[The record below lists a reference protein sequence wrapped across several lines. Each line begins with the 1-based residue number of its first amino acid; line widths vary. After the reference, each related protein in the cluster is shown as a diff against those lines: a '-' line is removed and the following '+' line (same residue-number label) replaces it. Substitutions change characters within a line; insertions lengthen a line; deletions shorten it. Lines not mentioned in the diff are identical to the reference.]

1 MEITWLG
8 QSCFRIQGKET
19 TIVIDPY
26 DPKLGLKLPKKLSA
40 DLLLVT
46 HDHYDHNYIKGVS
59 GNPYIINT
67 PGEYEVEGVLVT
79 GIELF
84 HDKKQGAD
92 RGKTTAFIVELDGI
106 TICHLG
112 DVGQDLSD
120 SEVEKLGD
128 IDILMI
134 PTGGVYTINAE
145 EAAKI
150 IGEIEPKITIPM
162 HYKLPCLAEP
172 LDSVKKFTEKV
183 KAKTEKNDVLK
194 VKENTLPQERSV
206 SVLKAYC

>member
-8 QSCFRIQGKET
+8 QSCFKIQGKET

-59 GNPYIINT
+59 GDPYLINT
-67 PGEYEVEGVLVT
+67 PGEFEARGTLVT
-79 GIELF
+79 GIELY
-84 HDKKQGAD
+84 HDKTQGSE
-92 RGKTTAFIVELDGI
+92 RGKTTAYVIELDGI
-106 TICHLG
+106 KICHLG
-112 DVGQDLSD
+112 DIGQNLSD
-120 SEVEKLGD
+120 EEVEKLGD

-134 PTGGVYTINAE
+134 PVGGVYTINAE

-150 IGEIEPKITIPM
+150 IGEIEPKIIIPM
-162 HYKLPCLAEP
+162 HYKIPCLVEP
-172 LDSVKKFTEKV
+172 LESIEKFTEKV
-183 KAKTEKNDVLK
+183 KAKTEKTDVLK
-194 VKENTLPQERSV
+194 IKENGLPQERSV
-206 SVLKAYC
+206 SVLKAHC